1 MAENNDNMI
10 KPVESLQNITRL
22 TPAKRREERRRRRG
36 PHAGTGQPSQ
46 EQPNDAPDETPLGES
61 SLEQD
66 TDHHSI
72 DYCA

>member
-1 MAENNDNMI
+1 MAENNYNMI
-10 KPVESLQNITRL
+10 KPVESLQNIARL

-36 PHAGTGQPSQ
+36 PNAGSGQPSQ
-46 EQPNDAPDETPLGES
+46 EQPNDAADETALGEP

-66 TDHHSI
+66 ADRHSI